1 MEENEIIGKI
11 RKILVSEL
19 KHENFEIH
27 DGLSATDVE
36 GWDSLSHMAIIAE
49 IEKSFGVKF
58 KLKELNKL
66 NNMGNLITL
75 LDAKIDEK

>member
-27 DGLSATDVE
+27 DGLSAADVE